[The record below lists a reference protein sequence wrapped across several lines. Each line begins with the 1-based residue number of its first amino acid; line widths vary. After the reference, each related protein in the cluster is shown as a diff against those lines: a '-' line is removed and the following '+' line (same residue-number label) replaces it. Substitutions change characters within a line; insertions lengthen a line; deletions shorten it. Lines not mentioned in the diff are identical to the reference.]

1 MTRLKQGTPAG
12 LAIGFICEKFCS
24 ASVGFDPITL
34 TVCRHDTDTAGID
47 STSRIT
53 SIQYT
58 LNIDSINLLFKL
70 TTK

>member
-12 LAIGFICEKFCS
+12 LAIGFICMYSVKKKICS

-34 TVCRHDTDTAGID
+34 TVCRHDTYLIPQVRID

-53 SIQYT
+53 SIQYGVH
-58 LNIDSINLLFKL
+58 SGYR
-70 TTK
+70 

>member
-34 TVCRHDTDTAGID
+34 TVCRHDTYLIPQVRID

-53 SIQYT
+53 SIQYGVH
-58 LNIDSINLLFKL
+58 SGYR
-70 TTK
+70 